1 MLLLPRLL
9 IKSSARRS
17 GLCSGEMKGMS
28 QPSAGMQQGGAFPPP
43 PTGFP
48 LFWRL
53 SRTADP
59 HIWPT
64 CAQKQRWQSRIK
76 GTVTTKFVKR
86 CFPYGVR
93 SKLVRNKVLP
103 EFFSFNVHL
112 LMFNTPFWGR
122 PDFGCPARHASEHV
136 LHVLSRMSAAL
147 LLALF
152 IVAFKGQSGVR
163 FSDFCILSAPV

>member
-1 MLLLPRLL
+1 MLGCGREGRSRLHPQA
-9 IKSSARRS
+9 S
-17 GLCSGEMKGMS
+17 LCSGVSPE
-28 QPSAGMQQGGAFPPP
+28 QQTHTSGPPARAH
-43 PTGFP
+43 
-48 LFWRL
+48 LRL
-53 SRTADP
+53 
-59 HIWPT
+59 
-64 CAQKQRWQSRIK
+64 QKQRWQSRIK
-76 GTVTTKFVKR
+76 GTVTTKFVKL